1 MIKKGLL
8 IIAGLPK
15 DTTILF
21 KASITKQFLEYH
33 VVDEAIK
40 I

>member
-1 MIKKGLL
+1 VKLFL
-8 IIAGLPK
+8 FSAGLPT

-33 VVDEAIK
+33 VIDEAIK